1 MARGMCPLDPALPE
15 TLSQVKGHWP
25 SSPWPTEGAHWPD
38 LVKLLPLPHRL
49 PMAASSSG
57 PCLFSV
63 CGTAPVNNRESA
75 NQGKAPPPH
84 APQLP
89 TQKLLSSAFPV
100 SVGQGFRAHR
110 SPCFQ
115 VPSNL
120 KARSMGPAKEH
131 RRQDW
136 GCQLMP
142 SPAGS
147 PWAALLWPRED
158 PSLTGSACSPLC
170 WHCTLTRSCS

>member
-1 MARGMCPLDPALPE
+1 MYTPPWPVTLPLYLPTTKNTNELLKSLNKSVRKEMARGMCPLDPALPE

-110 SPCFQ
+110 NPCFQ
-115 VPSNL
+115 VPSSL

-131 RRQDW
+131 RRQD
-136 GCQLMP
+136 
-142 SPAGS
+142 
-147 PWAALLWPRED
+147 
-158 PSLTGSACSPLC
+158 
-170 WHCTLTRSCS
+170 